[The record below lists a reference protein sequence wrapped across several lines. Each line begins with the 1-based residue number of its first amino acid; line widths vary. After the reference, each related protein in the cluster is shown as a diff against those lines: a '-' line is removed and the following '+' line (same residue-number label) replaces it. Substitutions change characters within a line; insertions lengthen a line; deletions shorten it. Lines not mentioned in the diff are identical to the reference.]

1 MIKIVYEPQET
12 RAAAY
17 DDDICIGESTYSNSE
32 TMWIIDHTEVNENY
46 GGKGIASQLVEELV
60 NQARNKA
67 VKILPLC
74 PFANREF
81 QKKKEYADV
90 KL

>member
-1 MIKIVYEPQET
+1 MIKIVYEPQSA

-60 NQARNKA
+60 NQARSSA